1 MPYLPSFRVC
11 CRWNQNSTYWQYF
24 WWQKKMK
31 DSSGSCIAPGYHH
44 WESNLEVWFVIKEDW
59 FLKYL
64 CFIGP
69 TTRVKFSSL
78 FKASRSSSFWAL
90 SKSHSRQQSFLEF
103 QWVLIG
109 PSEIFLLVWKCGV
122 RTAELLVLKVQMY
135 VITELI
141 RCNIYCTLFCLYTEV
156 VYNWYYCFYNS
167 DILNLAVVVIVD
179 TQQG

>member
-1 MPYLPSFRVC
+1 MPCVNFLHECLIYLHLEYAAGGIRTVLTGNIFGGK
-11 CRWNQNSTYWQYF
+11 
-24 WWQKKMK
+24 KKMK

-64 CFIGP
+64 CFIGL

-90 SKSHSRQQSFLEF
+90 SKRQQESFLEF
-103 QWVLIG
+103 QRVLIR

-135 VITELI
+135 IIT
-141 RCNIYCTLFCLYTEV
+141 
-156 VYNWYYCFYNS
+156 
-167 DILNLAVVVIVD
+167 
-179 TQQG
+179 